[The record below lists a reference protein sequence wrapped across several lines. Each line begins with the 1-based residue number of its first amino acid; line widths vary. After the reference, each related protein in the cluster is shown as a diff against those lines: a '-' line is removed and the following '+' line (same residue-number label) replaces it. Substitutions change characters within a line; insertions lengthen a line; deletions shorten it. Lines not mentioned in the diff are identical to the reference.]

1 MNNTKINKIY
11 QAIHESIC
19 ETFCIV
25 NSNSINDLK
34 NDHLKLINFYL
45 NDFDKLKEIFTD
57 VICEN
62 SIKINIIYYLS
73 YLNDLYENLNIQNL
87 EIKLLSKDKE
97 NYLNILEEQIH
108 FYKMEKIKIKDE
120 FNKLNDM
127 KININLNNKYNN
139 SLFETLQKE
148 NELNYL
154 RIKNKELELK
164 LENYNKNEEEI
175 NKTIFNFSID
185 NNDNINLKLNNLKK
199 IIKLLLL
206 EFKINKESE
215 NNKIIKKSFELI
227 NE

>member
-1 MNNTKINKIY
+1 MNNSKINKIY
-11 QAIHESIC
+11 ETFC
-19 ETFCIV
+19 ETFCFTKCVV
-25 NSNSINDLK
+25 NLNPINDLK
-34 NDHLKLINFYL
+34 NDHLKLISFHL
-45 NDFDKLKEIFTD
+45 NDFDKLKEILTEVVF
-57 VICEN
+57 EN
-62 SIKINIIYYLS
+62 SIKMNIIYYLS
-73 YLNDLYENLNIQNL
+73 YLNDLYEKLNIQNS

-97 NYLNILEEQIH
+97 NYLTILEEQIH
-108 FYKMEKIKIKDE
+108 FYKMEKIKIKYE

-164 LENYNKNEEEI
+164 LENYNKNEEQM

-185 NNDNINLKLNNLKK
+185 NNDNINLKLTNLKK
-199 IIKLLLL
+199 IIKLSLL
-206 EFKINKESE
+206 EFNINKENE